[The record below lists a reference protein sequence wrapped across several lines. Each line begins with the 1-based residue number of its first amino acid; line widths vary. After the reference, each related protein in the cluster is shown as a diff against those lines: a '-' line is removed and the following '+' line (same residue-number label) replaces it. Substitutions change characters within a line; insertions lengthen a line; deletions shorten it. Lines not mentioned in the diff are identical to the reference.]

1 MQREPFE
8 LLVICNPTLKP
19 VGQSGARFYE
29 GCLSVPGYQVS
40 VLSMLSTVQCAL
52 LAPSWSGEP
61 MEKEPSQALAICNFT
76 IKPIG
81 QPGARFYESNRVPGK
96 HSPLLYRSQHA

>member
-1 MQREPFE
+1 MLEDKPEYIRGLPPGRAGQMQREPFE

-40 VLSMLSTVQCAL
+40 ILSILSTVQCDL
-52 LAPSWSGEP
+52 HFR
-61 MEKEPSQALAICNFT
+61 Q
-76 IKPIG
+76 
-81 QPGARFYESNRVPGK
+81 
-96 HSPLLYRSQHA
+96 